1 MKVRQVCVIT
11 SLIVVLVAWL
21 TACQHNNTDEPPLA
35 LNSPVKLSESPVPV
49 SSTLFDNSISPIIT
63 STSKIAVVPF
73 RLEKPLIE
81 GDTKI
86 KGSGPPNVPIVILD
100 ITFMGQLVAIGS
112 TDEVGNFT
120 LTVAPLEKGHW
131 LGLALGNL
139 STTNFTEEDFRNEG
153 FYGEEVTVVP
163 QIGFFYDTTTV
174 ASP

>member
-1 MKVRQVCVIT
+1 M
-11 SLIVVLVAWL
+11 
-21 TACQHNNTDEPPLA
+21 
-35 LNSPVKLSESPVPV
+35 
-49 SSTLFDNSISPIIT
+49 
-63 STSKIAVVPF
+63 PF

-112 TDEVGNFT
+112 TDEVGNFA

-139 STTNFTEEDFRNEG
+139 SSTNFTEEDFRNEG